1 MRSVTVKF
9 NAETAIELS
18 FATVID
24 GKESQLFEAYFPKV
38 IPIVA
43 EFGGTP
49 MGSFAIGQSAS
60 KLGSPKMGA
69 FFQWPDPDSFQKLH
83 EDPRFLAIRSIRDDA
98 LSFFSNANFFCVE
111 EDTEVIFEEGQE
123 YALVAEWEALENEVQ
138 SDPSSLVRLTPA
150 PGTANEAYRP
160 AQIHIARWN
169 EKCER
174 ALEEAKLGQAGT
186 RDVFKFAMYMPA

>member
-24 GKESQLFEAYFPKV
+24 GKESQLFGAYFPKV

-49 MGSFAIGQSAS
+49 MGSFTIGKSAS
-60 KLGSPKMGA
+60 KLGAPKMGA
-69 FFQWPDPDSFQKLH
+69 FFQWPEPDSFQKLH
-83 EDPRFLAIRSIRDDA
+83 EDPRFLAIKSIRDDA
-98 LSFFSNANFFCVE
+98 LSFFCNANFFCVE

-123 YALVAEWEALENEVQ
+123 YALVAEWGELENEAQ
-138 SDPSSLVRLTPA
+138 SDFSSLVRLTPA
-150 PGTANEAYRP
+150 SGAANEGYRP

-169 EKCER
+169 ENCEH
-174 ALEEAKLGQAGT
+174 ALETAELSQNRT
-186 RDVFKFAMYMPA
+186 RDVFKFAMNMPA